1 MMSLLVLSHLI
12 QLAALL
18 PVEALNVLYA
28 AWLAVTVGLFDGAA
42 AGQAV
47 FHDHVLTAFAYLPK
61 HPVDLVF
68 VVFWTAYAATWHGSR
83 I

>member
-1 MMSLLVLSHLI
+1 MSLLVLSHLI
-12 QLAALL
+12 QFAALL

-47 FHDHVLTAFAYLPK
+47 FHDHVSTAFAYLPK
-61 HPVDLVF
+61 HPDAVGY
-68 VVFWTAYAATWHGSR
+68 VVAWTAYVATPN
-83 I
+83 

>member
-1 MMSLLVLSHLI
+1 MSLLVLSHFI
-12 QLAALL
+12 QFAALL

-28 AWLAVTVGLFDGAA
+28 AWLAVTVGLFDGAV

-61 HPVDLVF
+61 HPDGVGYMVAL
-68 VVFWTAYAATWHGSR
+68 TAYVATPN
-83 I
+83 

>member
-1 MMSLLVLSHLI
+1 MSLLVLSHLI
-12 QLAALL
+12 QFAALL

-28 AWLAVTVGLFDGAA
+28 AWLAVTVGLFDGAT
-42 AGQAV
+42 AGKTV

-61 HPVDLVF
+61 HPGD
-68 VVFWTAYAATWHGSR
+68 VVYVAGWTAYAATWHGSR